1 MLPILSVVYVCRKQI
16 YYSCDEMRAMIM
28 AVIARMENEDR
39 RAVVQAMT
47 RFMERLLYVVI
58 LETE

>member
-1 MLPILSVVYVCRKQI
+1 
-16 YYSCDEMRAMIM
+16 MIM